1 MGLFDKLKTN
11 PAPTPQTVQ
20 VGGNKSVKITFGALP
35 DSYETFIALPEA
47 KMDNPFSTAALS
59 VLAFCFYP
67 ENKDLSL
74 QMLDFLRGPRPL
86 SVMDKQFIADR
97 FRDKDYVP
105 RSYFV
110 GATPQNNYLPSEPYL
125 IVERQGLTGTM
136 VPKGIELTKEEL
148 PGFKALSYEVLEIAA
163 DDSTVIEIRYERNYY
178 LVDFDMEGGYGVEP
192 VYTRYGSAV
201 GANVPTRHGYG
212 FNKWVLEYY
221 GDKAP
226 TSAQMSAYDI
236 LN

>member
-20 VGGNKSVKITFGALP
+20 AGTNKSVEITFSSLP
-35 DSYETFIALPEA
+35 ESYEAFTALPEA

-110 GATPQNNYLPSEPYL
+110 GATPQNNYLPSEPYS
-125 IVERQGLTGTM
+125 IVVSENPYSYQNEGYATLYLTSG
-136 VPKGIELTKEEL
+136 G
-148 PGFKALSYEVLEIAA
+148 A
-163 DDSTVIEIRYERNYY
+163 DSPRSVQLRLAKDGKWYLWEQYLLADIRKPESEN
-178 LVDFDMEGGYGVEP
+178 P
-192 VYTRYGSAV
+192 WA
-201 GANVPTRHGYG
+201 
-212 FNKWVLEYY
+212 
-221 GDKAP
+221 
-226 TSAQMSAYDI
+226 
-236 LN
+236 

>member
-20 VGGNKSVKITFGALP
+20 GGGNKSVKITFSALP
-35 DSYETFIALPEA
+35 DSYEGFIALPEA
-47 KMDNPFSTAALS
+47 KMDNPFSSAALT

-105 RSYFV
+105 RSYFE
-110 GATPQNNYLPSEPYL
+110 GATPNNNYLSSEPYS
-125 IVERQGLTGTM
+125 ITVSEN
-136 VPKGIELTKEEL
+136 PY
-148 PGFKALSYEVLEIAA
+148 SYQNEGYATLYVTSGGA
-163 DDSTVIEIRYERNYY
+163 DSPRSVQLRLAKDGKWYLWEQYLLADIRKPESEN
-178 LVDFDMEGGYGVEP
+178 P
-192 VYTRYGSAV
+192 WA
-201 GANVPTRHGYG
+201 
-212 FNKWVLEYY
+212 
-221 GDKAP
+221 
-226 TSAQMSAYDI
+226 
-236 LN
+236 

>member
-11 PAPTPQTVQ
+11 PPPTPQRVQ
-20 VGGNKSVKITFGALP
+20 GGTNKSVKITFSSLP
-35 DSYETFIALPEA
+35 ESYEAFTALPEA

-110 GATPQNNYLPSEPYL
+110 GATPNNNYLPSEPYS
-125 IVERQGLTGTM
+125 IVVSENPYSYQNEGYATLYLTSG
-136 VPKGIELTKEEL
+136 G
-148 PGFKALSYEVLEIAA
+148 A
-163 DDSTVIEIRYERNYY
+163 DSPRSVQLRLAKDGKWYLWEQYLLADIRKPESEN
-178 LVDFDMEGGYGVEP
+178 P
-192 VYTRYGSAV
+192 WA
-201 GANVPTRHGYG
+201 
-212 FNKWVLEYY
+212 
-221 GDKAP
+221 
-226 TSAQMSAYDI
+226 
-236 LN
+236 

>member
-20 VGGNKSVKITFGALP
+20 GGGNKSVKITFSALP
-35 DSYETFIALPEA
+35 DSYEGFIALPEA
-47 KMDNPFSTAALS
+47 KMDNPFSSAALT

-110 GATPQNNYLPSEPYL
+110 GATPQNNYLPSEPYS
-125 IVERQGLTGTM
+125 IVVSEN
-136 VPKGIELTKEEL
+136 PY
-148 PGFKALSYEVLEIAA
+148 SYQNEGYATLYVTSGGA
-163 DDSTVIEIRYERNYY
+163 DSPRSVQLRLAKDGKWYLWEQYLLADIRKPESEN
-178 LVDFDMEGGYGVEP
+178 P
-192 VYTRYGSAV
+192 WA
-201 GANVPTRHGYG
+201 
-212 FNKWVLEYY
+212 
-221 GDKAP
+221 
-226 TSAQMSAYDI
+226 
-236 LN
+236 